1 MRRSL
6 GKFPFPVIG
15 GCVGATTTTPS
26 FISSAFSTSSAGS
39 GGGGRGRGGSSIFQF
54 TDDGIGNPEPENSKD
69 ESPTNPSL
77 PGQGHGRGRGK
88 LIPSSPILP
97 SFSSFVNNDAVSR
110 GRGYGPINTSPPSPQ
125 PQEPERA
132 RQQPAVKPNDGK
144 PFSFIRGDAHDDETS
159 AVSTRS
165 GNPQERSLPSD
176 IIDVLPGA
184 GRGKPMKPPVVP
196 AQRSISENRH
206 LRPRQQSKPRVVN
219 AEDRANYKSSP
230 REKLST
236 EEKVKKAVDI
246 LSRGEED
253 GGARG
258 RGGFR
263 GGRGGRGSRG
273 RGRFGGRGGR
283 GQDRYQDSD
292 DEPGG
297 LYLGDPAEGEKLAQK
312 LGPEIMNKLVD
323 GFEEM
328 SSRVLPSPVD
338 DAYLDALHT
347 NLMIECEPEYLMEEF
362 GTNPDIDEKPPISLR
377 DALEKMK
384 PFLMTYEGIQ
394 SQEEWEEAIEETMK
408 NVPLMEKIV
417 DYYSGPNRVT
427 AKQQQQELERVAK
440 TIPENKPAS
449 VKNFVNRAVLSLQS
463 NPGWGFDKK
472 CQFMDK
478 LVLEVSQPSK

>member
-1 MRRSL
+1 MRVREVL
-6 GKFPFPVIG
+6 GPLFLVI
-15 GCVGATTTTPS
+15 A
-26 FISSAFSTSSAGS
+26 SSVFN
-39 GGGGRGRGGSSIFQF
+39 R
-54 TDDGIGNPEPENSKD
+54 IGNPEPENSID

-77 PGQGHGRGRGK
+77 PGQGHGRAK
-88 LIPSSPILP
+88 PIPSSPILP
-97 SFSSFVNNDAVSR
+97 SFSSLVNNDAVARGR
-110 GRGYGPINTSPPSPQ
+110 GRGYGPINASPRPSSLPK
-125 PQEPERA
+125 ESEHA
-132 RQQPAVKPNDGK
+132 QQSPALKPNDRK
-144 PFSFIRGDAHDDETS
+144 SFSFIKGDTHDDETS
-159 AVSTRS
+159 AVPTSP
-165 GNPQERSLPSD
+165 GNPRERSLPSN
-176 IIDVLPGA
+176 IIDILSGA
-184 GRGKPMKPPVVP
+184 GRGKPKTPPVLP
-196 AQRSISENRH
+196 TERSMAENRH
-206 LRPRQQSKPRVVN
+206 LRPRQHPKPRVVN
-219 AEDRANYKSSP
+219 AEDGAGDKSSP

-236 EEKVKKAVDI
+236 EEKVKKAVGI
-246 LSRGEED
+246 LSRGEEG

-263 GGRGGRGSRG
+263 GGRGWRGGRG

-292 DEPGG
+292 DELGG

-312 LGPEIMNKLVD
+312 LGPETMNKLVE

-347 NLMIECEPEYLMEEF
+347 NLMIECEPEYLMEVF
-362 GTNPDIDEKPPISLR
+362 GSNPDIDEKPPISLR
-377 DALEKMK
+377 DALDKVK
-384 PFLMTYEGIQ
+384 PFFMAYEGIQ

-417 DYYSGPNRVT
+417 DYYSGPDRVT

-440 TIPENKPAS
+440 TIPENTSAS
-449 VKNFVNRAVLSLQS
+449 VKNFVDRAVLSLQS

-478 LVLEVSQPSK
+478 LVLEVSQQPK